1 MADYNVIFVF
11 LLQRIYIEYKLSFR
25 RDHDHFC
32 NKLDSNVL
40 IHGEGY
46 LETFVLSHS
55 GSLSLIN
62 QMSYLCTGFSED
74 ENWTY
79 GQNTVL
85 VTMPTD
91 TEGQFYLL
99 R

>member
-1 MADYNVIFVF
+1 MADYNVICVF
-11 LLQRIYIEYKLSFR
+11 LLQQIYIEYKLSFR
-25 RDHDHFC
+25 RDMHNHFC

-40 IHGEGY
+40 VHGEGH
-46 LETFVLSHS
+46 LETFGSS
-55 GSLSLIN
+55 GPLSLIN
-62 QMSYLCTGFSED
+62 LMSYLCTGFSED

-85 VTMPTD
+85 VTMPTG
-91 TEGQFYLL
+91 TVGQAYLL